1 MELLHINGAFGDKQ
15 CSISIS
21 EDTFLIEGDFYYLQS
36 KEFYPV
42 KNGKDSCPIKEYMGL
57 GTLRK
62 RSPKKLMQFVI
73 IACILE
79 VVNAIAGKISDYLFF
94 VDTSWT
100 SYFVNTLALLCLIQG
115 LRLFFSK
122 KKVIEI
128 SFLTKRIC
136 VDENMFCKDDINKLN
151 QIMMQLR

>member
-1 MELLHINGAFGDKQ
+1 MELLQINNLPEKKQ
-15 CSISIS
+15 CRITVS
-21 EDTFLIEGDFYYLQS
+21 ENTFLIEGDFYYLQN

-57 GTLRK
+57 GILRK

-73 IACILE
+73 IACVLE

-94 VDTSWT
+94 MDTSWT
-100 SYFVNTLALLCLIQG
+100 SYFVNALALLCLIQG

-136 VDENMFCKDDINKLN
+136 VDENMFCEDDINKLN
-151 QIMMQLR
+151 QIMMRLR